1 MAFSLSDFL
10 YFIVI
15 ALVQGITEFLPVSS
29 SGHLVLLPEFT
40 GQADY
45 GISIDVAAHVGTL
58 IAILIYVRY
67 EIIKMCIAIKQVMQ
81 KKLRPQV
88 NVVVDER
95 SIMMLRLMII
105 ASIPVMIAGFFISF
119 YEPSFIRMVQ
129 TVAISNL
136 IFAFFLWHSDKTREL
151 KTDLNKM
158 ELKEALFIGLA
169 QMLAIIP
176 GTSRSGVT
184 ITVARYLGFDRTN
197 AARFSLLLSVPVIL
211 AAGFLQ
217 TFQIIKGER
226 ALQANIALIVLI
238 ISCVVSLSVI
248 HAMMAWIRRKSFNL
262 FVIYRLILGIFLLVV
277 TF

>member
-238 ISCVVSLSVI
+238 VSCVVSLSVI